1 MSNENEASPF
11 HLPGKTSPTA
21 SEDDE
26 DSNVVKENLP
36 DSENKAENPPAD
48 KNGAAAAADNNSKR
62 AKKRKHLTRD
72 EKARKKN
79 QMATWVQDMKLR
91 DVILTREGDDVETLG
106 PMKCTDLPAEVHKI
120 FMKANNIKL
129 SHSLQKSSEL
139 VRNVANHM
147 KAPDLKDQSKG
158 PTKQKIAGAVKPTCI
173 TKDGNLFQVANNI
186 IQKKR
191 VVC

>member
-79 QMATWVQDMKLR
+79 QMEIWVQGMKLC
-91 DVILTREGDDVETLG
+91 DVVLTRGGL
-106 PMKCTDLPAEVHKI
+106 ML
-120 FMKANNIKL
+120 KL
-129 SHSLQKSSEL
+129 L
-139 VRNVANHM
+139 V
-147 KAPDLKDQSKG
+147 P
-158 PTKQKIAGAVKPTCI
+158 
-173 TKDGNLFQVANNI
+173 
-186 IQKKR
+186 
-191 VVC
+191 